1 MQQPHEDASQEATEV
16 ASLIRGAARQ
26 LSEAMLAGR
35 VAADVP
41 RDGAGH
47 PRAVVLDE
55 LAGLVS
61 LVAVIAQTTLRRRSV
76 EVEAAAG
83 AFSAAL
89 CAQRDDLTGSQSA
102 LSPRAQR
109 SRQGR
114 DPNSSFP
121 G

>member
-1 MQQPHEDASQEATEV
+1 MQQPHEDAAREAPEV
-16 ASLIRGAARQ
+16 VSLIRGAARQ
-26 LSEAMLAGR
+26 LGEAMVAGR
-35 VAADVP
+35 VTADVP

-61 LVAVIAQTTLRRRSV
+61 LVAVIAQTTLGRRSV

-83 AFSAAL
+83 EFLAAL
-89 CAQRDDLTGSQSA
+89 CALRDDLTGSQPA

-109 SRQGR
+109 GRQGR
-114 DPNSSFP
+114 DPNSSSP